1 MIVAEQKSLGDCAKV
16 ISGYAFK
23 SKDFAGSGVPVVKIA
38 NIKHEHVSFENAQF
52 LPEDFLA
59 VPDRYHVR
67 QGDVMI
73 SLTGSHVSQPNS
85 VVGRVARYR
94 HNSVALLNQRAARIV
109 IHDPESLDQA
119 FLYYFLRQKEVTHAL
134 ALNAGGAANQANI
147 SPTDVENIKLPL
159 IPFTSQTRIAA
170 ILSAYDDLIENNR
183 RRIALLERA
192 ARLLYREWF
201 VHFRFPGHE
210 TAKFVDGL
218 PEGWRMRA
226 LSELAQITM
235 GQSPKSEFY
244 NNDGDGL
251 PFHQGVTHYGFRF
264 VEDKMFSTAITK
276 LANAGDILFSVR
288 APVGRINY
296 TLNNMVLGRGLSAFR
311 SRSGHQSFLFY
322 CLKSHFFKENLIGG
336 GAIFAAT
343 NKKELESLEV
353 ICPSE
358 ALVASFDEK
367 ASMIDAQIKTLS
379 LKNRQLTK
387 ARDLLLPRLM
397 DGRIPVKM

>member
-52 LPEDFLA
+52 LPEDFLT

-119 FLYYFLRQKEVTHAL
+119 FLYYFLRQKEVTYAL
-134 ALNAGGAANQANI
+134 ALNASGAANQANI

-183 RRIALLERA
+183 RRIALLEQA

-218 PEGWRMRA
+218 PEGWVTTA
-226 LSELAQITM
+226 LGEKAQILK
-235 GQSPKSEFY
+235 GR
-244 NNDGDGL
+244 N
-251 PFHQGVTHYGFRF
+251 
-264 VEDKMFSTAITK
+264 ITK
-276 LANAGDILFSVR
+276 ETVNPGSVPVVAGGLKPAYFHDTANVKGPVVTISASGANAGHVAIYFEDIWASDCSYLSVTTNPNLFFIHQLLLDNVNRIR
-288 APVGRINY
+288 AMQKGAAQPHVYPKDLQRMEV
-296 TLNNMVLGRGLSAFR
+296 TL
-311 SRSGHQSFLFY
+311 
-322 CLKSHFFKENLIGG
+322 
-336 GAIFAAT
+336 
-343 NKKELESLEV
+343 
-353 ICPSE
+353 PSSE
-358 ALVASFDEK
+358 IIDQFVQLLDPIYSQIQALDEQN
-367 ASMIDAQIKTLS
+367 A
-379 LKNRQLTK
+379 QLTK

-397 DGRIPVKM
+397 DGRIPVEV

>member
-1 MIVAEQKSLGDCAKV
+1 MSWDETTLGDHIDV
-16 ISGYAFK
+16 ISGPAFK
-23 SKDFAGSGVPVVKIA
+23 S
-38 NIKHEHVSFENAQF
+38 AQF
-52 LPEDFLA
+52 TENKDDVPLIKGENIAQGYIAWNKSRYWPRNELNEHRKYWLEPGDLVLA
-59 VPDRYHVR
+59 MDRPWIPAGLKWAEI
-67 QGDVMI
+67 QGHDPLCLLV
-73 SLTGSHVSQPNS
+73 Q
-85 VVGRVARYR
+85 RVARIRARGELHQRFLKYLIASKGFSDYIQNIMYGVNVP
-94 HNSVALLNQRAARIV
+94 HISGKQIKAFPFLLP
-109 IHDPESLDQA
+109 DL
-119 FLYYFLRQKEVTHAL
+119 
-134 ALNAGGAANQANI
+134 
-147 SPTDVENIKLPL
+147 PTQE
-159 IPFTSQTRIAA
+159 RIAA

-183 RRIALLERA
+183 RRIALLEQA

-244 NNDGDGL
+244 NNVGDGL

-276 LANAGDILFSVR
+276 FANASDILFSVR

-311 SRSGHQSFLFY
+311 SLSGHQSFLFY

-358 ALVASFDEK
+358 ALVALFDEK
-367 ASMIDAQIKTLS
+367 ASMIDAQIKALS

-397 DGRIPVKM
+397 DGRIPVKV